1 MRFPTSAVDRK
12 ASDLALHSRLLT
24 GDPVAAA
31 ECVERWLPQ
40 LERQLWSRSQDI
52 AAQDSHL
59 ITTAAIDALLD
70 YTAHP
75 HKYDPT
81 RSDIMTYL
89 FMLARGD
96 LLNAWSRIT
105 RVQGR
110 SESLQTVELSLPG
123 RNNLEEVV
131 TTNIDAA
138 AAWERVMEELP
149 APLDRKL
156 LALIIQ
162 GVRDTDSYAQVLGIE
177 HLPDQEQRAIVKRH
191 KDRINKRLQR
201 LGESNHG

>member
-1 MRFPTSAVDRK
+1 LRVLINAVDK
-12 ASDLALHSRLLT
+12 KSSDLALHARLVA

-52 AAQDSHL
+52 AAHDSHL

-70 YTAHP
+70 YMAHP
-75 HKYDPT
+75 HKFDPT

-96 LLNAWSRIT
+96 LLNAWSRVARI
-105 RVQGR
+105 QGR
-110 SESLQTVELSLPG
+110 TESLHAVELSLSG
-123 RNNLEEVV
+123 RNNLEEEV
-131 TTNIDAA
+131 TTSIDAA

-156 LALIIQ
+156 LALMIQ
-162 GVRDTDSYAQVLGIE
+162 GVRDTTTYAQVLGIE
-177 HLPDQEQRAIVKRH
+177 HLPDQEQRATVKRH
-191 KDRINKRLQR
+191 KDRISKRLQR